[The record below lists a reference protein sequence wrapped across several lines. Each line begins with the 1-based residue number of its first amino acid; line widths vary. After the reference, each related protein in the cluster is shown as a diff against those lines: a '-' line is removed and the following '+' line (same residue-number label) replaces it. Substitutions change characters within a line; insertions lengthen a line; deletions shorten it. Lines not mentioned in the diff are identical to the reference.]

1 MKDGLDSLSA
11 VVPSAIASA
20 GVRTGARPRG
30 PRPDRP
36 LGKQGTQVLGRVS
49 LFEGLPKRHLRALA
63 ERADE
68 VAFRKGERIVEAG
81 ERGGAFY
88 VILEGQAKVTKG
100 SRTLARLSAG
110 DFFGEL
116 ALLDGG
122 PRLASVTATSP
133 VRAIRIFKRSFDRLV
148 AEEPA
153 VAAKMLRVLAA
164 RLRDAERSVTG

>member
-1 MKDGLDSLSA
+1 MKDGLDPLSA
-11 VVPSAIASA
+11 VVPSAISAA
-20 GVRTGARPRG
+20 GVRTGARPRE

-36 LGKQGTQVLGRVS
+36 LGKQGSRVLGSVS
-49 LFEGLPKRHLRALA
+49 LFEGLSRRHLRALA

-68 VAFRKGERIVEAG
+68 VSFRRGERIVEAG

-88 VILEGQAKVTKG
+88 VILEGEARVTKG
-100 SRTLARLSAG
+100 SRTLARLQAG

-122 PRLASVTATSP
+122 PRLASVTASSP
-133 VRAIRIFKRSFDRLV
+133 VRALRVFKRSFDRLV
-148 AEEPA
+148 AEEPV